1 MLLHG
6 FQSRKRGTVPSFRE
20 QVAHLLGGKGWG
32 VHKDCGDLCH
42 SGIGK
47 LCRRCIEDG
56 HELLRVHVRARLHG
70 HHEKWR
76 VIPAPVHGIGTG
88 AHLLYGKGSR
98 EQPRK
103 VRIAQV
109 CNRGLPAHGGK
120 KRDLLLRSV
129 FRVHD
134 TRHLRFGQRVLT
146 GIGVMTCVFHGGGD
160 DLHALRG
167 KRGLRDG
174 ADGLIGDMALQE
186 DVVDGEQ
193 LGAGEMFHRQVAPT
207 VRHDQIGGFHAPCV
221 HLRV

>member
-70 HHEKWR
+70 HHKKWR

-120 KRDLLLRSV
+120 ERDLLLRSV

-167 KRGLRDG
+167 KRGLCDG
-174 ADGLIGDMALQE
+174 ADGLIGEKALQE